1 MGMIGNFFENLKVN
15 KNIKIINK
23 ALNIN
28 LTRWQADYIF
38 YNVDIPNELNH
49 IRGCGKTTA
58 RILRILFSKGK
69 PIVLN
74 YPANLDKLRR
84 FLISEKIVDDGLNT
98 NRGLCIFINELL
110 NTRTKLLLVNPHLKL
125 RYVGR

>member
-1 MGMIGNFFENLKVN
+1 MIGNFFENLKVN

-38 YNVDIPNELNH
+38 YNVNIPNELNH

-58 RILRILFSKGK
+58 RILRILFSNGE

-74 YPANLDKLRR
+74 YPANLDKLRCI
-84 FLISEKIVDDGLNT
+84 LISEKVIDDRLNT
-98 NRGLCIFINELL
+98 NRGLYIFMNELL
-110 NTRTKLLLVNPHLKL
+110 KTRTKLLLANPHLKL
-125 RYVGR
+125 RCVGR

>member
-1 MGMIGNFFENLKVN
+1 MIGNFFKNLKVD

-23 ALNIN
+23 ALNIS
-28 LTRWQADYIF
+28 LTRWQVDYIF

-58 RILRILFSKGK
+58 RILRILFSEGK

-74 YPANLDKLRR
+74 YPVDFDKLKRI
-84 FLISEKIVDDGLNT
+84 LISEKIVDDGLNT
-98 NRGLCIFINELL
+98 NRGLCIFMNNLL
-110 NTRTKLLLVNPHLKL
+110 ETRTKLLSVNPHLKL
-125 RYVGR
+125 RYIGR